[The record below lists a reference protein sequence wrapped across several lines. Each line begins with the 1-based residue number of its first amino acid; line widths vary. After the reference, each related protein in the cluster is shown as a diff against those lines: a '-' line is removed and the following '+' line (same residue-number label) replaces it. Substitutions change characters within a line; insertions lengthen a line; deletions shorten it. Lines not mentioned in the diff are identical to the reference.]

1 MSGVIYP
8 INNKE
13 YTAEDV
19 EIFNCTRTS
28 GVYSVL
34 DFDLSLSGN
43 VLTVG
48 KGLAWI
54 KNADFKGKAV
64 AFTESETITLLI
76 EAPSTEEWRNLYETY
91 IQ

>member
-1 MSGVIYP
+1 MIEVIVMSGLIYP
-8 INNKE
+8 LNNKE

-34 DFDLSLSGN
+34 DFDYTLSGYSI
-43 VLTVG
+43 TIG

-54 KNADFKGKAV
+54 KNSDFSGKMKSI
-64 AFTESETITLLI
+64 EYTILRLR
-76 EAPSTEEWRNLYETY
+76 SYS
-91 IQ
+91 